1 MLVQAK
7 RLGFGCK
14 CAELL
19 SLHRCMSLQEASAY
33 LAEIEREE
41 DGTAHSA
48 GSSRCR
54 F

>member
-1 MLVQAK
+1 MLVEAK

-19 SLHRCMSLQEASAY
+19 SLYRSMPLREASAY

-41 DGTAHSA
+41 A
-48 GSSRCR
+48 G
-54 F
+54 